1 MSFDN
6 HVIAESCNIS
16 FSYDNCTASYVL
28 STTIQPLSRLWWSP
42 CVADRD
48 IIFSPG
54 WTIVTVYC
62 MVHQLEIWTDG
73 KTMRINWHVLFYS
86 CSTTTELA
94 AVHTTNCFQ
103 NSVHNITYRARQFDQ
118 PAYLCSELEDY
129 PLTRNSRSASAP
141 LLNRPHVNNVLSSR
155 AFAVWAPTVWN
166 SMQPGTRLSFSMS
179 NSI

>member
-28 STTIQPLSRLWWSP
+28 STTIQPLSRLLRPP

-62 MVHQLEIWTDG
+62 MVHQFEIWTDG
-73 KTMRINWHVLFYS
+73 KMMRINRHVLFYS
-86 CSTTTELA
+86 CSTTTDMGDRLA
-94 AVHTTNCFQ
+94 TTGMGRSGGRGCCASFRGAAD
-103 NSVHNITYRARQFDQ
+103 SVTSLIARF
-118 PAYLCSELEDY
+118 C
-129 PLTRNSRSASAP
+129 T
-141 LLNRPHVNNVLSSR
+141 
-155 AFAVWAPTVWN
+155 
-166 SMQPGTRLSFSMS
+166 FSMS
-179 NSI
+179 SISPVLYGHQTELA